1 MFKVNAEFEKL
12 ALSHYGYDGGN
23 LNARLWVSG
32 IEWGGGVN
40 IPELVSDIK
49 KGPVL
54 VPHSVE
60 KNVDR
65 HKYLNYVF
73 DRIWLKVLS
82 KSLGYE
88 VGEYKKMINDDVA
101 ALSSSG
107 PVMKFN
113 LYPISFKD
121 TSFENWNRDFYQVTG
136 FPTKELYMAWVQS
149 NRFKFFNELVHE
161 FQPEVIL
168 CSGITFSRDF
178 LLAFGGVESLFSD
191 PIEKVSLSEKKEMLI
206 YQSAISSATKIYLV
220 PFFGSIHGTK
230 KDSECEIIGKLLKEN
245 LNSQNA
251 A

>member
-1 MFKVNAEFEKL
+1 MFKVNTEFEKL

-23 LNARLWVSG
+23 LNAPLWVSG

-40 IPELVSDIK
+40 ISELVSDIK

-54 VPHSVE
+54 VPRTVE
-60 KNVDR
+60 SSLDR
-65 HKYLNYVF
+65 NKYLNYVF

-82 KSLGYE
+82 KSLGCE
-88 VGEYKKMINDDVA
+88 VSDYKKMINDDVG

-107 PVMKFN
+107 PVMKLN

-121 TSFENWNRDFYQVTG
+121 TSYENWSRDFYEVTG

-149 NRFKFFNELVHE
+149 HRFNFFNELVSE
-161 FQPEVIL
+161 YKPDAIL
-168 CSGITFSRDF
+168 CSGVTFRRDF
-178 LLAFGGVESLFSD
+178 LLAFGGVESLFST
-191 PIEKVSLSEKKEMLI
+191 PVEKVKLSEKKELYI
-206 YQSAISSATKIYLV
+206 YQSSISPTTKIYVV

-230 KDSECEIIGKLLKEN
+230 KDSECEIIGELLQKKLV
-245 LNSQNA
+245 SRNA